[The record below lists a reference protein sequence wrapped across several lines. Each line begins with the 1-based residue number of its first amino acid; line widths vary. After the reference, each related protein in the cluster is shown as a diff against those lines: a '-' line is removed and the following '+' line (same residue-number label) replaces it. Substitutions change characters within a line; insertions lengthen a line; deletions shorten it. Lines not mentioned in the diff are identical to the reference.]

1 MAEGRKKDTSYVD
14 SIGQGRVWT
23 GMRAQEIGLVD
34 RFGGIEDAVQCAARK
49 AKLDQYQVL
58 LYPESPS
65 LLQQLLGKPE
75 PMNFTDKLKAE
86 WGEENYR
93 LYLEMKRIKEMATG
107 PQTRLPFTLYF
118 NQ

>member
-1 MAEGRKKDTSYVD
+1 
-14 SIGQGRVWT
+14 
-23 GMRAQEIGLVD
+23 
-34 RFGGIEDAVQCAARK
+34 
-49 AKLDQYQVL
+49 L

-93 LYLEMKRIKEMATG
+93 LYQEMKRIKEMAAG
-107 PQTRLPFTLYF
+107 PQARLPFTLYF